1 MNKYHMPPLTALRFA
16 MLAVLAGLLIALML
30 GVPVPRWTM
39 VVLIIAQGG
48 LRFWVNRT
56 DPKLRNSSLYQM
68 LISVVLGILILTS

>member
-68 LISVVLGILILTS
+68 LISLVLGILILTS

>member
-1 MNKYHMPPLTALRFA
+1 MPPLTALRFA

-68 LISVVLGILILTS
+68 LISLVLGILILTS

>member
-1 MNKYHMPPLTALRFA
+1 MNKYQMPPLTALRFA

-68 LISVVLGILILTS
+68 LISLVLGILILTS